1 MRTFE
6 IKMSKGHLIDTLA
19 PLLYNMN
26 YLKDEEEVE
35 TLQIIRDK
43 DTYSLYIKTKGE
55 DYPPPNPI
63 QEENGRRGDTT
74 IKKDRKRWRKG
85 AIAIKL

>member
-1 MRTFE
+1 MIRHHPKNRKERLLVDKTKKE
-6 IKMSKGHLIDTLA
+6 KRNAHL
-19 PLLYNMN
+19 
-26 YLKDEEEVE
+26 
-35 TLQIIRDK
+35 RDK